1 MATTTMENVEGEKI
15 SVIDSTKEKIKEKIK
30 EIKKTP
36 LYKDILSHPMSGC
49 YEHKDEN
56 GNWVKGPTLGH
67 AYSGGYD
74 EYCEKHKSK
83 LDKFLEE
90 KGIL

>member
-1 MATTTMENVEGEKI
+1 MMDTTISTAKNPTEIIEKAVEIVKNK
-15 SVIDSTKEKIKEKIK
+15 VNKIKNSPI
-30 EIKKTP
+30 TH
-36 LYKDILSHPMSGC
+36 DIIDHPIVGK

-56 GNWVKGPTLGH
+56 GNWVEGPALGH